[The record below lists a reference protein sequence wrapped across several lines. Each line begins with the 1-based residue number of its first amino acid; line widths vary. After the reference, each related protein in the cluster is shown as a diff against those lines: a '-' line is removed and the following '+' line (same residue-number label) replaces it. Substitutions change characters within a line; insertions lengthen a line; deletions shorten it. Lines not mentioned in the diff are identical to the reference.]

1 MGAQEEF
8 YSNDPVIE
16 VISFNFLTSF
26 KSQSESIVLSFIY
39 DKEKPFCKQNF
50 I

>member
-1 MGAQEEF
+1 MGAQEEC
-8 YSNDPVIE
+8 YSNDTVIE

-26 KSQSESIVLSFIY
+26 KSQSESRVLSFIY
-39 DKEKPFCKQNF
+39 DEEKPFCKQNV